1 MSLLELKILNRDYI
15 NDYKTQLKV
24 DIETTFTTLQ
34 NRPQNLEDFK
44 FYLANSAVH
53 SSNIEGNTINFDTYL
68 KSSEYN
74 LHLKTK
80 EIKEIE
86 ELITAYQFAREN
98 DLTLE
103 NILKSHEILTKSI
116 LIKKERG
123 KIRKVKVGVRSEGRL
138 IYLAVEPEFIRQEL
152 DKLFADISILLNT
165 KLTTTEVFY
174 YASFIHLVFVNIHPF
189 VDGNGRAARL
199 IEKWFL
205 SKKLGDNAWF
215 ITSEKNYWDNRP
227 TYYKNLQIGMNY
239 YEVKYEKSVS
249 FLLML
254 PNSLIAVNCDK
265 LQK

>member
-1 MSLLELKILNRDYI
+1 MTFKLNILKKDYY

-24 DIETTFTTLQ
+24 DVDSAFATLK
-34 NRPQNLEDFK
+34 NKPQSLEEFK

-53 SSNIEGNTINFDTYL
+53 SSNIEGNTVSFDTYL
-68 KSSEYN
+68 KSSEFN

-86 ELITAYQFAREN
+86 ELIAAYQFAREN
-98 DLTLE
+98 NLSLN
-103 NILKSHEILTKSI
+103 NILKAHEILTQSI

-138 IYLAVEPEFIRQEL
+138 IYLAVEPEFIKQEL
-152 DKLFADISILLNT
+152 EKLFADISILLKA
-165 KLTTTEVFY
+165 KLTTAEIFY
-174 YASFIHLVFVNIHPF
+174 LAAYIHLVFVNIHPF
-189 VDGNGRAARL
+189 VDGNGRATRL

-205 SKKLGDNAWF
+205 AKMLGDNAWC

-227 TYYKNLQIGMNY
+227 IYYKNLQMGVNY
-239 YEVKYEKSVS
+239 YEVKYENSVP

-254 PNSLIAVNCDK
+254 PNSLINTV
-265 LQK
+265 

>member
-1 MSLLELKILNRDYI
+1 MTLGLKFLSQDYF

-24 DIETTFTTLQ
+24 YVESAFATLKNQ
-34 NRPQNLEDFK
+34 PKSLEDFK

-53 SSNIEGNTINFDTYL
+53 SSNIEGNTVSFDTYL
-68 KSSEYN
+68 KSSEFN

-86 ELITAYQFAREN
+86 DLIAAYQFATEN
-98 DLTLE
+98 DLTL
-103 NILKSHEILTKSI
+103 NNALKAHEILTPSI

-138 IYLAVEPEFIRQEL
+138 IYLAIEPEFIKQEL
-152 DKLFADISILLNT
+152 EKLFADISILLKA
-165 KLTTTEVFY
+165 KLTTAEVFY
-174 YASFIHLVFVNIHPF
+174 YAAYIHLVFVNIHPF
-189 VDGNGRAARL
+189 VDGNGRATRL

-205 SKKLGDNAWF
+205 VKMLGDNAWC

-227 TYYKNLQIGMNY
+227 TYFKNLQTGMNY
-239 YEVKYEKSVS
+239 YEVKYEKSVP

-254 PNSLIAVNCDK
+254 PNSLINAV
-265 LQK
+265 